1 MNSFIM
7 FTEGAASEVI
17 KNIPNL
23 ESVSAEETKE
33 LAKLSVGLKVY
44 VRDFLNMLLTDG
56 LEPYAPQYKLTSLE
70 VDTENEAGKIQTI
83 NGAAVFKKDKLIG
96 WMDETET
103 RGILWLRNEI
113 EGGVI
118 SIKVPKEKGG
128 GNTSFDIIKSKNRCL
143 YHVKKI

>member
-1 MNSFIM
+1 M
-7 FTEGAASEVI
+7 
-17 KNIPNL
+17 
-23 ESVSAEETKE
+23 
-33 LAKLSVGLKVY
+33 
-44 VRDFLNMLLTDG
+44 
-56 LEPYAPQYKLTSLE
+56 
-70 VDTENEAGKIQTI
+70 